1 MHPFAVIRQ
10 NIQVRRSEEER
21 KEFMRRA
28 EETQHIL
35 KEIEILKEQVM
46 QQPDPTS
53 SPAII
58 GHYGY
63 TRLNTDQ

>member
-1 MHPFAVIRQ
+1 ME
-10 NIQVRRSEEER
+10 RSEEER
-21 KEFMRRA
+21 KEFLRRA

-46 QQPDPTS
+46 QQSDSTS

-58 GHYGY
+58 GHYYGY
-63 TRLNTDQ
+63 HIPDIVIP